1 MTQRILLADDSVTI
15 RKVVELTFSDEDF
28 AIDSVGDGTKALE
41 HARAQRPDIIISDVV
56 MPGLNGYE
64 LCRQVKRDPLLQ
76 SVPFLFLKG
85 TFESFDEDQARASG
99 ADGFI
104 IKPFESQEMV
114 AKVRDLISRAVS
126 AAPQPPV
133 QHIQRPAAPEAPK
146 PTPIESRPMPIPPER
161 PPAASPL
168 STPAAAQTPVPPRP
182 LASPPPAAPIP
193 AVAPRPGIVPPRPM
207 VQQRSAVA
215 VPPIP
220 TPQNRPVPPPP
231 PPPLPPRPVRPV
243 AVTPPTAQPVYQAPP
258 PPPVYQAPPPP
269 PPPVFQ
275 APAPPPPPVYQ
286 APPPAARP
294 PIDDFGFDF
303 GESEGDRFG
312 TLAAQ
317 PASQSSPAT
326 PLETS
331 AESDEDLWS
340 EVSLRGNASDLL
352 EARAP
357 AGADVAS
364 AADIMELGEESAV
377 AVPEVQFEDE
387 AFFEEVSTARREPLE
402 FPAEPAAVL
411 EASPELPAY
420 EPETPSA
427 PALAP
432 APAPPP
438 EPAATLAVD
447 QAEIERLVAS
457 RIEAAVRKV
466 LEPLVSDL
474 ARTMIESVAWE
485 VIPDLAEAMIRAEI
499 ERVRQATRTD

>member
-1 MTQRILLADDSVTI
+1 M
-15 RKVVELTFSDEDF
+15 
-28 AIDSVGDGTKALE
+28 
-41 HARAQRPDIIISDVV
+41 
-56 MPGLNGYE
+56 
-64 LCRQVKRDPLLQ
+64 
-76 SVPFLFLKG
+76 
-85 TFESFDEDQARASG
+85 
-99 ADGFI
+99 
-104 IKPFESQEMV
+104 
-114 AKVRDLISRAVS
+114 
-126 AAPQPPV
+126 
-133 QHIQRPAAPEAPK
+133 
-146 PTPIESRPMPIPPER
+146 
-161 PPAASPL
+161 
-168 STPAAAQTPVPPRP
+168 
-182 LASPPPAAPIP
+182 
-193 AVAPRPGIVPPRPM
+193 
-207 VQQRSAVA
+207 
-215 VPPIP
+215 
-220 TPQNRPVPPPP
+220 
-231 PPPLPPRPVRPV
+231 
-243 AVTPPTAQPVYQAPP
+243 
-258 PPPVYQAPPPP
+258 
-269 PPPVFQ
+269 
-275 APAPPPPPVYQ
+275 
-286 APPPAARP
+286 
-294 PIDDFGFDF
+294 
-303 GESEGDRFG
+303 
-312 TLAAQ
+312 
-317 PASQSSPAT
+317 
-326 PLETS
+326 
-331 AESDEDLWS
+331 
-340 EVSLRGNASDLL
+340 SLRGNASDLL